1 MYNQTWPPAV
11 AEDGLGGGEA
21 FICGGNGRNG
31 GGLERHDGEH
41 RFLVMV
47 S

>member
-1 MYNQTWPPAV
+1 MLDTEPDVA

-21 FICGGNGRNG
+21 FLGGGNGRIG
-31 GGLERHDGEH
+31 GGLERHDGER

-47 S
+47 F